1 MVTILMP
8 GPDRNVRGVISAV
21 VNVYFDS
28 ELADKYKITCITTH
42 SDGSRL
48 AKLSPFIN
56 L

>member
-8 GPDRNVRGVISAV
+8 GPGRNMRGGISTV

-28 ELADKYKITCITTH
+28 DLVDKYKITCITTH
-42 SDGSRL
+42 IDGLRL
-48 AKLSPFIN
+48 AKLSQFIN